1 MLEAASA
8 TAVCLPAAAAAG
20 ERNCIYLTR
29 SNDGA
34 VLINMATN
42 RSLSFLPRDAMH
54 PRGSASVS
62 VSVCLSQVGVLSK
75 RLNES
80 SWLLACELLPTRL
93 TLC

>member
-1 MLEAASA
+1 VLEAASA

-54 PRGSASVS
+54 PRYWPWVCVRVCVRLSVTS
-62 VSVCLSQVGVLSK
+62 RCSIETVERIELVFGV
-75 RLNES
+75 
-80 SWLLACELLPTRL
+80 
-93 TLC
+93 

>member
-1 MLEAASA
+1 VLEAASA
-8 TAVCLPAAAAAG
+8 TEVCLPAAAAAG

-42 RSLSFLPRDAMH
+42 RSLSFLPR
-54 PRGSASVS
+54 GFASVS

-80 SWLLACELLPTRL
+80 SWLLACELLPTHL